1 MIDFASALEEIV
13 SHSIL
18 FTAVLKPKID
28 FVREIIT
35 DLAGEIAVEV
45 TSIESL
51 IKYSKS
57 KVAFQKNLHI
67 LSIEKIRQIEL
78 CTRGQ
83 CCRGQ
88 WYLCRKGVITAS
100 ITHEVITK
108 NEKS

>member
-1 MIDFASALEEIV
+1 MSN
-13 SHSIL
+13 SIL
-18 FTAVLKPKID
+18 STAVLKPKND

-35 DLAGEIAVEV
+35 DWAGEIAVEV

-51 IKYSKS
+51 IKYSKT
-57 KVAFQKNLHI
+57 KVAFQKKLHI

-100 ITHEVITK
+100 KAHEVITK
-108 NEKS
+108 NEKG